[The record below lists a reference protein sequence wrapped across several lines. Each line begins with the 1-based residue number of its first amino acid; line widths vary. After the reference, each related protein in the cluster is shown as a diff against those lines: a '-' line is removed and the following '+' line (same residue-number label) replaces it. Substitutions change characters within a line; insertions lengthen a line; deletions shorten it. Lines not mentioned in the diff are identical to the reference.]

1 MSVNQTG
8 SNEKKKRNH
17 IFKMV
22 ALPEK
27 MLLILKIYVQKLYW
41 KR

>member
-8 SNEKKKRNH
+8 SNEKKKRKL

-27 MLLILKIYVQKLYW
+27 MLLKLKIYMQKFYW